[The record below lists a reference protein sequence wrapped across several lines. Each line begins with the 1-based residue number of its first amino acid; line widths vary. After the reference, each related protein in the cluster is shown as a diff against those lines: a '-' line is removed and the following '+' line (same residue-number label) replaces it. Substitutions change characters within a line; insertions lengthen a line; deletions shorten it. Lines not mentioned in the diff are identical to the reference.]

1 MPKRKFRAWPCAAL
15 SFAPFSVVLADDGP
29 SPEEPIETVVVTASR
44 VAVPAAQV
52 GSSVT
57 VITEEMLA
65 TRRPTFVADALR
77 DVPGVA
83 MSRGG
88 GYGAVTQARI
98 RGAEGNH
105 TLVLI
110 DGVEANNPIS
120 GSEFDFAN
128 LAATDIERIEVLRG
142 PQSALYGSDAI
153 GGVINVITRGA
164 APGFDGTFGVEAGN
178 LGTHAAKLSAGG
190 GTSRAS
196 GRVHA
201 ARIKTDG
208 SNISRFGTE
217 RDGFD
222 SETLRLDG
230 RFRVGDVWS
239 VRANAHALDS
249 EQDFDTQDFAF
260 PETETQGLVVDD
272 DVSSRLEQ
280 RFASIDASAELPRT
294 AYRFRAARTK
304 TRNTFLDGGVFTG
317 RNEGDKTKLDWQ
329 ATIALGPLTADGP
342 VGSGHGIT
350 LALEHERVD
359 YLNVGAT
366 PDAAENQS
374 RDDSQ
379 TSIVAEYRRVLGR
392 AALSA
397 SVRHDDNDLFDDA
410 STYRLSGTF
419 AAAERTRVRAS
430 VGTGI
435 TNPGFFEL
443 FGFFPGSF
451 VGNPALTPERST
463 SFDVG
468 IEHRLGRARV
478 DVTYFRAD
486 LEDEIVTVFDET
498 SFLTTAENLPGE
510 SERRGV
516 ELAVSAAPTARWN
529 VAASYTYTDA
539 RQPDGSAEV
548 RRPRHVA
555 SLDNAL
561 ELVGGRARL
570 NVGIDYT
577 GRQLD
582 DEFVFA
588 TPEERVELDA
598 FVLVNVAGS
607 IDISPRLRL
616 YARVENALDETY
628 EEWFSYRG
636 RGRSWLVGFET
647 ELGR

>member
-15 SFAPFSVVLADDGP
+15 SFAPFCVVLADDGAR
-29 SPEEPIETVVVTASR
+29 SEEPIENVVVTASR

-57 VITEEMLA
+57 VITEEMLGL
-65 TRRPTFVADALR
+65 RRPTFVADVLR
-77 DVPGVA
+77 DVPGLA

-88 GYGAVTQARI
+88 GYGGVTQARL

-110 DGVEANNPIS
+110 DGVEANNPVS
-120 GSEFDFAN
+120 GSEFDFAS
-128 LAATDIERIEVLRG
+128 LTASDIERIEVLRG

-164 APGFDGTFGVEAGN
+164 APGFDATFGVEAGN
-178 LGTHAAKLSAGG
+178 LGTHATRLSASG

-201 ARIKTDG
+201 ARMTTDG
-208 SNISRFGTE
+208 SNISRFGEE
-217 RDGFD
+217 RDGFE

-230 RFRVGDVWS
+230 RFVLGDAWS

-249 EQDFDTQDFAF
+249 EQDFDSQDFAF
-260 PETETQGLVVDD
+260 PPTPTQGLVVDD

-280 RFASIDASAELPRT
+280 RFASIDASAELART
-294 AYRFRAARTK
+294 AHRFRAARTK
-304 TRNTFLDGGVFTG
+304 TRNTFFDDGAFTG

-329 ATIALGPLTADGP
+329 ATVALGPRAADEPIGA
-342 VGSGHGIT
+342 GHGIT
-350 LALEHERVD
+350 FALEHERID

-366 PDAAENQS
+366 PDAPENQS
-374 RDDSQ
+374 RDDAQ
-379 TSIVAEYRRVLGR
+379 TSVAAEYRNVLGR

-397 SVRHDDNDLFDDA
+397 SVRRDDNDLFDDA
-410 STYRLSGTF
+410 TTYRLSGSF
-419 AAAERTRVRAS
+419 AAAERTRLKAS
-430 VGTGI
+430 VGTGV

-451 VGNPALTPERST
+451 VGNPALKPEHST

-468 IEHRLGRARV
+468 VEHTLGNARI
-478 DVTYFRAD
+478 DVSYFRAD
-486 LEDEIVTVFDET
+486 LDDEIVTVFDEA
-498 SFLTTAENLPGE
+498 SFLSTVENLAGE

-516 ELAVSAAPTARWN
+516 ELAVSATPTARWN
-529 VAASYTYTDA
+529 LAASYTYTDA
-539 RQPDGSAEV
+539 REPDGEAEV

-582 DEFVFA
+582 NELVFA

-598 FVLVNVAGS
+598 FMLVNVAAS
-607 IDISPRLRL
+607 FDVSPRLRL
-616 YARVENALDETY
+616 HARIENVLDETY